1 MPIPDRLTFD
11 SPDPRWQ
18 VRITDDGTP
27 TLVDVASGQS
37 MHSGC
42 GAGAETRHVYLE
54 GSGVAGRLDR
64 GEPTAVLEL
73 GLGPGLGWLMTADR
87 AAASRTPL
95 RYLAIETELV
105 PAAVIE
111 ALDWGRWLADPE
123 LAAAYCR
130 WLRSVAGEMSA
141 RGDDPDRLLSTA
153 ATPRGTETVSGAE
166 TVCPMLTFRYRE
178 STLRVLSVD
187 AAGWLAGLGTAVA
200 EEPFDA
206 IYFDPYSPEASPR
219 LWRAEVFGQI
229 RRVLAPHGQLVTYC
243 VSRAVRDAMGEAGLA
258 VRRVPGPPGGKRE
271 VLVAGHAAAMAM
283 GQS

>member
-42 GAGAETRHVYLE
+42 GAGAETRHVYLD

-73 GLGPGLGWLMTADR
+73 GLGTGLGWLMTADR
-87 AAASRTPL
+87 AAASKTPL

-111 ALDWGRWLADPE
+111 ALDWGRWLDDSE
-123 LAAAYCR
+123 LAGAYCR
-130 WLRSVAGEMSA
+130 WLRSVEGEVS
-141 RGDDPDRLLSTA
+141 RGPVEPERGLLSA
-153 ATPRGTETVSGAE
+153 IASSASE
-166 TVCPMLTFRYRE
+166 TVCPMLTFRYQQ
-178 STLRVLSVD
+178 STLRVLVGD
-187 AAGWLAGLGTAVA
+187 AAGWLAGLGTAGLGTA
-200 EEPFDA
+200 GIDEMFDA
-206 IYFDPYSPEASPR
+206 IYFDPYSPEAAPR
-219 LWRAEVFGQI
+219 LWRAELFGQI

-271 VLVAGHAAAMAM
+271 VLIAGHAAAIATPL
-283 GQS
+283 S

>member
-73 GLGPGLGWLMTADR
+73 GLGTGLGWLMTADR
-87 AAASRTPL
+87 AAASKTPL

-105 PAAVIE
+105 PAAVIGS
-111 ALDWGRWLADPE
+111 LDWGRWLADPE
-123 LAAAYCR
+123 LADAYCR
-130 WLRSVAGEMSA
+130 WLRSVEGEVS
-141 RGDDPDRLLSTA
+141 RGSVEPDRGLLSA
-153 ATPRGTETVSGAE
+153 PASAGRETD
-166 TVCPMLTFRYRE
+166 CPVLTFRYRE
-178 STLRVLSVD
+178 STLRVLTVD
-187 AAGWLAGLGTAVA
+187 AAVWLAGLGTAVA

-206 IYFDPYSPEASPR
+206 IYFDPYSPEAAPR
-219 LWRAEVFGQI
+219 LWRAELFGQI

-271 VLVAGHAAAMAM
+271 VLVAGHAAAMAV

>member
-27 TLVDVASGQS
+27 TLVDVASGQA

-73 GLGPGLGWLMTADR
+73 GLGTGLGWLMTADR

-123 LAAAYCR
+123 LADAYCR
-130 WLRSVAGEMSA
+130 WLRAVEGEMSA
-141 RGDDPDRLLSTA
+141 WGNDPDRSSSTA
-153 ATPRGTETVSGAE
+153 ATATGPEKVSGPE
-166 TVCPMLTFRYRE
+166 TVCPMLTFCYRE
-178 STLRVLSVD
+178 STLRVLTAD
-187 AAGWLAGLGTAVA
+187 AARWLAGLGTAA
-200 EEPFDA
+200 EEGLFDA
-206 IYFDPYSPEASPR
+206 IYFDPYSPEAAPR

-229 RRVLAPHGQLVTYC
+229 RRVLAPHGQLATYC
-243 VSRAVRDAMGEAGLA
+243 VSRAVRDAMGEGGLA

-271 VLVAGHAAAMAM
+271 VLVAGHAAAIAL